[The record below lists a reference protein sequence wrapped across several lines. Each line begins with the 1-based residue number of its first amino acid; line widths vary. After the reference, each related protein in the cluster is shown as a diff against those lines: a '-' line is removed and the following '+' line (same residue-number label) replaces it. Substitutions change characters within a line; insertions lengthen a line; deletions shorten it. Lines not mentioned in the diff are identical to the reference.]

1 IKVDGGASLLNH
13 TAHQSRFYPSTVRP
27 QNRQGPGLT
36 NNRIKPSIQVIT
48 RMTKLLDALAQSPQ
62 PLSLK
67 QVTQVTHLHPSSA
80 HRILGSMVH
89 AGLVDRIEPGMYRL
103 GIKLL
108 ELGNL
113 VKSRINVRLEALPYM
128 QQLHEELGE
137 AVNLSMR
144 HGDEVV
150 YVERTSSG
158 KSMMRVI
165 HVIGA
170 RVPLHVSAVGK
181 CFLAHDGDKAG
192 MEYAHR
198 TGLPRLTE
206 NSISDRKKLREELEG
221 IRNRGYAFD
230 FEEAE
235 KGVSCI
241 GTGIYGA
248 DGSLIAGLSVSA
260 PADRLNKDW
269 ALHIRKT
276 SEQISRT
283 LGYKAR

>member
-1 IKVDGGASLLNH
+1 MIKVDGGVSLLNH
-13 TAHQSRFYPSTVRP
+13 TVGLSIDSNNKPAGPS
-27 QNRQGPGLT
+27 LT
-36 NNRIKPSIQVIT
+36 NNKVKSSIQVIT

-67 QVTQVTHLHPSSA
+67 QVTQATRLHPSSA
-80 HRILGSMVH
+80 HRILGSMMD
-89 AGLVDRIEPGMYRL
+89 AGLVDRVEPGMYRL

-128 QQLHEELGE
+128 QQLHQELGE
-137 AVNLSMR
+137 TVNLSMR
-144 HGDEVV
+144 HGDDIV
-150 YVERTSSG
+150 YIERTSSG

-181 CFLAHDGDKAG
+181 FFLAHDGDKAG
-192 MEYAHR
+192 MEYARR
-198 TGLPRLTE
+198 TGLPPLTE
-206 NSISDRKKLREELEG
+206 NSIRDRKKLREELEG
-221 IRNRGYAFD
+221 IRKRGYAFD
-230 FEEAE
+230 FEEVE
-235 KGVSCI
+235 KGVCCI

-248 DGSLIAGLSVSA
+248 DGNLIAGLSISA

-269 ALHIRKT
+269 ALHLKKT
-276 SEQISRT
+276 SEQISRG
-283 LGYKAR
+283 LGYKAP